1 MIKTINIPSVE
12 STHSAKTIYTTVS
25 DILDDLGFNQ
35 HLIDE
40 LSTNQ
45 VERDVGLTLKMSE
58 QLDNLIRDGRFP
70 FSIEKQ
76 LDGFFG
82 ESTGSSNVT
91 TLKIEKQ
98 MNIREVLELFK
109 TTGQLDDAL
118 EIISAVSSEND
129 PKPEVVLAYGIGQ
142 YAKGWF
148 AEQIIADHFDG
159 MSKGSVS
166 NDKGGIDFY
175 FDGDTVQVGSI
186 TRYNSRQSEMKS
198 DNLRHMLYQWTGNGE
213 IIVGDMQEVINASND
228 MASDAGLSKT
238 LVKRSAGN
246 LKINKEVGRSFR
258 YLWW

>member
-1 MIKTINIPSVE
+1 MIKTINIDSIDNKHP
-12 STHSAKTIYTTVS
+12 AKAVYTTVS
-25 DILDDLGFNQ
+25 DVLNDLGFNQ
-35 HLIDE
+35 DLIDE

-45 VERDVGLTLKMSE
+45 VERDVGLTLQMSE

-109 TTGQLDDAL
+109 TTGQLNDAI
-118 EIISAVSSEND
+118 EVIDAVSSETD
-129 PKPEVVLAYGIGQ
+129 PSPEVVLAYGIGQ

-148 AEQIIADHFDG
+148 AEQIIADKFDK
-159 MSKGSVS
+159 MNKGSVS

-175 FDGDTVQVGSI
+175 FGGDTVQVGSI
-186 TRYNSRQSEMKS
+186 TRYNSRQTEMKNDS
-198 DNLRHMLYQWTGNGE
+198 LRHMLYQWTSNGE
-213 IIVGDMQEVINASND
+213 IIVGDMQDVIDASND
-228 MASDAGLSKT
+228 MASEAGLSKT